1 MTTVTAKTLRDNLS
15 QYLDRLQKGEE
26 IMIIRHSE
34 IIGTLKPATQGTIP
48 NGATIAAMLE
58 RNIQSFSA
66 IYHTIWTVSA
76 LIVYC
81 CEASCNNN
89 TQLFAKRLLINIS
102 INIFASIN
110 IRFIRHIYRLLLG
123 GKVLL

>member
-15 QYLDRLQKGEE
+15 HYLDRLQKGEE

-34 IIGTLKPATQGTIP
+34 IIGTLKPVTQGTIP

-66 IYHTIWTVSA
+66 NKNLAPKNMSTRE
-76 LIVYC
+76 L
-81 CEASCNNN
+81 
-89 TQLFAKRLLINIS
+89 
-102 INIFASIN
+102 
-110 IRFIRHIYRLLLG
+110 YRRAIDD
-123 GKVLL
+123 KYDV

>member
-1 MTTVTAKTLRDNLS
+1 MTTVTAKKLRDNLS

-58 RNIQSFSA
+58 RNMQSFSA
-66 IYHTIWTVSA
+66 NKNLAPENMSTRELYRQA
-76 LIVYC
+76 
-81 CEASCNNN
+81 
-89 TQLFAKRLLINIS
+89 INDK
-102 INIFASIN
+102 
-110 IRFIRHIYRLLLG
+110 YD
-123 GKVLL
+123 V